1 MADDD
6 VWLAPVE
13 GGRAWRFTADRT
25 PVSYPRFSP
34 DGARIAWTSHR
45 EWAPEV
51 FAAEVDGPEGE
62 RLTHWGNWT
71 TRACGWSPG
80 GDVLAISATGASSRT
95 RTWAYAVPLDG
106 GPAVRL
112 PYGWVSEA
120 VVSPGGAGK
129 GTTGKSTAGK
139 DAAGKGA
146 GRKGG
151 KSAGGRERVAT
162 VSPVWREPS
171 QWKRYRG
178 GTAGKIWVDAEGD
191 GEFTRLFADNPAQH
205 WSVMWVGERIVF
217 LADTD
222 GVGNLYSSL
231 PDGSDLRK
239 HTSHEEFYARQ
250 AATDGQRVIYSH
262 AGDLWLT
269 DGLDAEPRRLE
280 IKLGGPR
287 PARAPRPVP
296 TRVGGF
302 SPDETGRASAVEIRG
317 TAHWVTHRDGPAGA
331 LRVEP
336 GVRVRLPR
344 TLDADGRA
352 IWVSDATGEDGLEIG
367 VPGGEIR
374 TLAAGEL
381 GRVLRLAASP
391 DGKHAAVATHDGRLL
406 TVNLESGTIR
416 ELDRTTHGDI
426 SGLTFSPDSA
436 WLAWEHPHHEP
447 LSQIK
452 MGRLDGT
459 SVIDV
464 TPLRFAD
471 YDPVFTKD
479 GKHLAFLSVRT
490 FDPIYDAH
498 VFDLSFPVGCR
509 PYIVPLQATTPSPFD
524 PSLQGRGFNG
534 EDDKSSSSSSS
545 SSSDEGAK
553 SSDKRKDDEPP
564 RTEVDPE
571 GLASRVVPVPV
582 PAARYGN
589 LRTAKDALL
598 WLRYPV
604 AGQLGDGT
612 ESSAEIVLERY
623 DLKKRCKAELGK
635 ELRAFEVSG
644 DGTRLVLNGKNGL
657 QTRTAQESEEVV
669 TIDLDRVTVKI
680 DPVAEWQQS
689 YAEAGRLMRDHFW
702 RADMNGVD
710 WQGALD
716 RYAPLVE
723 RIGAYSELIDLL
735 WEVQGELGTSHAYAR
750 PSGAPFDKRR
760 RQGLLGADLDR
771 DPDGVWRVTRILPG
785 ESSDHDARS
794 PLLAPGV
801 AVREGD
807 AIIAVGGRPVDPVRG
822 PLASLAGTA
831 GQPIELTVRPAS
843 GGETRRVV
851 VTPVPDETQLR
862 YHDWVEGRRAFV
874 HSLSEGRVGYLH
886 VPDMVA
892 SGWAQFHRDLRT
904 EMAREGLV
912 VDVRENGGGHTSEL
926 VLEKLSRKVSGWAHA
941 RGYEPTRYPE
951 DSPRGPIVAVTDE
964 FAGSD
969 GDIVSA
975 GIKNRG
981 IGPLVGMRTWGG
993 VIGIDSRYALVDGT
1007 VVTQP
1012 RYSFWLEGPGWGV
1025 ENYGVDPDI
1034 EVEITPQDRVAG
1046 RDPQLEKAVELALAA
1061 LEERPAA
1068 TPPEL
1073 PPLRG

>member
-1 MADDD
+1 MTTGAYLRFPHLHGDLVTFVADDD
-6 VWLAPVE
+6 VWLAPVA

-34 DGARIAWTSHR
+34 DGARIAWTGHR
-45 EWAPEV
+45 EGPPEV
-51 FAAEVDGPEGE
+51 FAAELDGAEGE
-62 RLTHWGNWT
+62 RLTHWGNATTGARGWT
-71 TRACGWSPG
+71 AD
-80 GDVLAISATGASSRT
+80 GDVLAVSATGEGSRS

-120 VVSPGGAGK
+120 AVSG
-129 GTTGKSTAGK
+129 
-139 DAAGKGA
+139 D
-146 GRKGG
+146 
-151 KSAGGRERVAT
+151 RVAT
-162 VSPVWREPS
+162 VSPVYREPS
-171 QWKRYRG
+171 HWKRYRG
-178 GTAGKIWVDAEGD
+178 GTAGKLWVDAEGN
-191 GEFTRLFADNPAQH
+191 GEFARLFADSHAQY
-205 WSVMWVGERIVF
+205 WSVMWVGDRIAF
-217 LADTD
+217 LADID
-222 GVGNLYSSL
+222 GTGNVYSAL

-239 HTSHEEFYARQ
+239 HTGHDEFYARH
-250 AATDGQRVIYSH
+250 ASTDGERVVYSH
-262 AGDLWLT
+262 AGDLWLLES
-269 DGLDAEPRRLE
+269 LDAEPYKLE
-280 IKLGGPR
+280 VKLGGPR
-287 PARAPRPVP
+287 PARARRPAP
-296 TRVGGF
+296 ARVGGF

-344 TLDADGRA
+344 ALDADGRA

-367 VPGGEIR
+367 TPGGEIR

-381 GRVLRLAASP
+381 GRVLQLAAAP
-391 DGKHAAVATHDGRLL
+391 NGKHAAAATHDGRLL
-406 TVNLESGTIR
+406 VIDLESGNVR
-416 ELDRTTHGDI
+416 ELDRTTQGDI
-426 SGLTFSPDSA
+426 GGLTFSPDSS
-436 WLAWEHPHHEP
+436 WLAWVHPHDER
-447 LSQIK
+447 LSQIR

-471 YDPVFTKD
+471 FDPVFTRD

-498 VFDLSFPVGCR
+498 VFDLSFPAGCR
-509 PYIVPLQATTPSPFD
+509 PYLVPLQATTPSPFD

-534 EDDKSSSSSSS
+534 EDDKPASSPA
-545 SSSDEGAK
+545 SDEK
-553 SSDKRKDDEPP
+553 KTSDKKDAEPP
-564 RTEVDPE
+564 RTEVDVE

-582 PAARYGN
+582 PAAHYRN

-598 WLRYPV
+598 WLRHPT
-604 AGQLGDGT
+604 AGLLGDGT
-612 ESSAEIVLERY
+612 EPTGETVLERY
-623 DLKKRCKAELGK
+623 DLKKRAKAELGR
-635 ELRAFEVSG
+635 ETRAFEVSG
-644 DGTRLVLNGKNGL
+644 DGSRLVLNGKNGL
-657 QTRTAQESEEVV
+657 QTRTSGEGDEVV
-669 TIDLDRVTVKI
+669 TIDLDRITVQI
-680 DPVAEWQQS
+680 DPVAEWRQG

-716 RYAPLVE
+716 RYAPLVD

-750 PSGAPFDKRR
+750 PVGGGYDSRR
-760 RQGLLGADLDR
+760 RQGLLGADITR
-771 DPDGVWRVTRILPG
+771 DAEGVWRVERILPG

-801 AVREGD
+801 AVRAGD
-807 AIIAVGGRPVDPVRG
+807 AIVAVGGRPVDPVRG
-822 PLASLAGTA
+822 PLASLSGTA

-851 VTPVPDETQLR
+851 VTPISDETQLR
-862 YHDWVEGRRAFV
+862 YHDWVEGRRAYV
-874 HSLSEGRVGYLH
+874 RQASDGRLGYLH

-926 VLEKLSRKVSGWAHA
+926 VLEKLSRRVTGWNHA
-941 RGYEPTRYPE
+941 RGYEPMRYPE

-975 GIKNRG
+975 GIKNRK
-981 IGPLVGMRTWGG
+981 IGPLVGTRTWGG
-993 VIGIDSRYALVDGT
+993 VIGIDSRYSLVDGT

-1012 RYSFWLEGPGWGV
+1012 RYSFWLAGPGWGV

-1034 EVEITPQDRVAG
+1034 EVVITPQDRVAG

-1061 LEERPAA
+1061 LAEHPAA
-1068 TPPEL
+1068 TPPDL
-1073 PPLRG
+1073 PPLAT